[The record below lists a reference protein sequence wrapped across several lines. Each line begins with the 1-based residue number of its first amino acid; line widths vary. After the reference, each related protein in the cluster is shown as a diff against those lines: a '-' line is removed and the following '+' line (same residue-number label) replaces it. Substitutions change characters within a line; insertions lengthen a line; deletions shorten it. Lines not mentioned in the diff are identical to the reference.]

1 MPQPFRVIRGLGG
14 NGSTFLC
21 RALAAM
27 QDVVLLSETNPLT
40 ANLFRYALN
49 PAVQIEKNYRD
60 LPRYDG
66 NIAELG
72 APPLFG
78 AYVTLLRDKCDAL
91 NRHLVIRDYN
101 YVDYIGSPF
110 VWSLPRHSC
119 LNAALPDAPLRE
131 IVLIR
136 HPIPQF
142 LSLRSHP
149 ELTRALDYRAYLE
162 GYKQLLEVHAE
173 AAWYKYEMVFSA
185 FDRNLVEIADHLDLP
200 LDERWSERLP
210 EVTWITGSQIAKNK
224 HRAEVPPRPSE
235 YADPVL
241 RQMFRSEE
249 SYQAICKVCGYEP

>member
-49 PAVQIEKNYRD
+49 PAMQIERNYRE

-66 NIAELG
+66 NLAELG

-78 AYVTLLRDKCDAL
+78 AYAELLRQKCDEL
-91 NRHLVIRDYN
+91 GLHLVIRDYN

-110 VWSLPRHSC
+110 VWSRPGQSSLD
-119 LNAALPDAPLRE
+119 AALTGAAIRQL
-131 IVLIR
+131 ILIR

-142 LSLRSHP
+142 LSLQSHP
-149 ELTRALDYRAYLE
+149 ELVRALDYHVFLD
-162 GYKQLLEVHAE
+162 GYRKLLDIHPS
-173 AAWYKYEMVFSA
+173 AAWFKYETVFSS
-185 FDRNLVEIADHLDLP
+185 FDSSLVEIADHLDMRVD
-200 LDERWSERLP
+200 DEWTTRLP
-210 EVTWITGSQIAKNK
+210 EVTWITGSQIAKK
-224 HRAEVPPRPSE
+224 KTQAETPPRPSE
-235 YADPVL
+235 YADPVV
-241 RQMFRSEE
+241 RQMFRAEQTYRE
-249 SYQAICKVCGYEP
+249 ICKLCGYEP

>member
-21 RALAAM
+21 RAIAAM
-27 QDVVLLSETNPLT
+27 QDMVLLSETNPLT

-49 PAVQIEKNYRD
+49 PAVQIDKNYPE

-78 AYVTLLRDKCDAL
+78 AYATQLRDKCDEL
-91 NRHLVIRDYN
+91 GRHLVIRDYN

-110 VWSLPRHSC
+110 VWSLPRNPC
-119 LNAALPDAPLRE
+119 LNAALAGADLQE
-131 IVLIR
+131 IVLVR

-149 ELTRALDYRAYLE
+149 ELTRALDYRAFLQ
-162 GYKQLLEVHAE
+162 GYKQMLDVHAE
-173 AAWYKYEMVFSA
+173 APWYKYEVVFSA
-185 FDRNLVEIADHLDLP
+185 FDSNLAAIAEHLRFP
-200 LDERWSERLP
+200 LDNQWSTRLP
-210 EVTWITGSQIAKNK
+210 ETTWITGNQVAKNK
-224 HRAEVPPRPSE
+224 TRAETPPRPSE
-235 YADPVL
+235 YTDPVL

-249 SYQAICKVCGYEP
+249 TYQTICQLCGYDP